1 MRELIGNLCQKS
13 TRLTSCGN
21 TPYAIS
27 SKRRSAH
34 LALQDPIR
42 ETLIP
47 NFHTKSSISSSLSN
61 QEQVD

>member
-1 MRELIGNLCQKS
+1 MPFPQREEV
-13 TRLTSCGN
+13 LT
-21 TPYAIS
+21 
-27 SKRRSAH
+27 
-34 LALQDPIR
+34 LQDPIR